1 MKGNVVF
8 GSRLK
13 DLSQQIG
20 KLTKNLNDVMATNEK
35 IASELS
41 VVKKINSNLEN
52 RITALEKL
60 QAKAEQYNRRINVKI
75 SSISN
80 DVSDNGVEE
89 KVIGICKDS
98 NIVITSNDIEGCH
111 RFPLVRN
118 STNKNKRLIVKFVNR
133 NHSEVMLRLKKNV
146 SFKSKVYNNNS
157 LCPCYRFL

>member
-1 MKGNVVF
+1 MKSNVVV

-20 KLTKNLNDVMATNEK
+20 KINKHLNDVMATNEK

-41 VVKKINSNLEN
+41 IVKKINSNLEN

-80 DVSDNGVEE
+80 DASDNGVEE

-118 STNKNKRLIVKFVNR
+118 STKIFLKIPIYIASYFVFWCFNYVTAIGNAKNTL
-133 NHSEVMLRLKKNV
+133 
-146 SFKSKVYNNNS
+146 
-157 LCPCYRFL
+157 